1 MDDTTVRV
9 FVLEQVSRDLLLRS
23 VATYLLFYHR
33 VMCGHALLATG
44 NGLEVADMRRR
55 REQDWFG
62 IHVPTSGPVNL
73 SFKSYPPSSE
83 DSISLTQ
90 EVGAVFLPVQLLLP
104 RACH

>member
-1 MDDTTVRV
+1 
-9 FVLEQVSRDLLLRS
+9 
-23 VATYLLFYHR
+23 
-33 VMCGHALLATG
+33 MCGHALLATG

-90 EVGAVFLPVQLLLP
+90 EVGVSEISPANSCS
-104 RACH
+104 RAHVIEAIQDKFEYS